1 MAPVEVE
8 YVPRGVVPV
17 KNLKVVDKALE
28 LPLLNSAYSEV
39 TRIASPITPYVE
51 STLSKVTPMVEAGYQ
66 TIRSQV
72 EDKVVPHIPQN
83 ISQSVSSKVT
93 ATMDTVSAA
102 VEKVDCYA
110 CCGIDQLTEKVPQ
123 LKDDTPKLIEE
134 TKVGFVIAMRPVTTL
149 GVQGTITSYF
159 TAAMDYTA
167 SFSVAQLTLKAVDSG
182 LDIVEKVLNK
192 AGAGPESIVVSNV
205 RKLHTT
211 ANSVRLSGAEKAGT
225 EKAKKLEKSS
235 VMGALM
241 FMLGVPELTAALDSK
256 LSKTLYEDDVSRVE
270 SLESEDTDEPVVVDT
285 AKL

>member
-134 TKVGFVIAMRPVTTL
+134 TK
-149 GVQGTITSYF
+149 GTITSYF

-211 ANSVRLSGAEKAGT
+211 ANSVRLSGAKKAGT